1 MCGYIKEYNDAPCC
15 THECNGCI
23 WYEEV
28 CNFKGLKNNEHIKN
42 RILTC

>member
-1 MCGYIKEYNDAPCC
+1 MTLRVALMNVTDVYGMKKNS
-15 THECNGCI
+15 
-23 WYEEV
+23 EV